1 MAALLRAT
9 RCAALRAPQLA
20 APAAALQMAPAIAAS
35 PVLRLSRNMGAG
47 AGSGGADLDIDYVK
61 SSWDTVVTNVKK
73 LTENPAA
80 SNQEIFERA
89 GQVLFEKILGPPE
102 DTATFEARCKMFTF
116 KTDYDERIKDPHYK
130 KHVSGVVETVNTAID
145 NLHDLAGLEKVLFD
159 LGKRHNNY
167 GVKNS
172 HYTLVRDSLVY
183 TLGVALGAPLSG
195 KDAEQW
201 TLVWGFVESNMKK
214 GQASDASYSLEG

>member
-1 MAALLRAT
+1 
-9 RCAALRAPQLA
+9 
-20 APAAALQMAPAIAAS
+20 MAPAIAAS

-47 AGSGGADLDIDYVK
+47 AGSGGADLDIEYVK
-61 SSWDTVVTNVKK
+61 SSWGTVVTNVKT
-73 LTENPAA
+73 LTENPEA
-80 SNQEIFERA
+80 SNQEIFELA
-89 GQVLFEKILGPPE
+89 GQVLFEKILE
-102 DTATFEARCKMFTF
+102 ADDTAAFEAKCDMFKF
-116 KTDYDERIKDPHYK
+116 KYDLDERIKDPHYK

-145 NLHDLAGLEKVLFD
+145 GLHDLAGLKSVLFN

-172 HYTLVRDSLVY
+172 HYALVKESLVY

-201 TLVWGFVESNMKK
+201 TLVWDFVESNMKE
-214 GQASDASYSLEG
+214 GQLDGGEYSLEG